1 MVSQESAGAGAGE
14 TAGET
19 NTRAGAAAFFS
30 GGETGTE
37 AAVPLPPTTSFL
49 EESDDE
55 EEEGPPGVGN
65 VELPAGI
72 FNKVRAKT
80 ETALQPPIV

>member
-1 MVSQESAGAGAGE
+1 M
-14 TAGET
+14 
-19 NTRAGAAAFFS
+19 
-30 GGETGTE
+30 
-37 AAVPLPPTTSFL
+37 VPLPPTTSFL

-80 ETALQPPIV
+80 EAALQPPIV